1 LIETHEPGKDPVTRR
16 VTLPFR
22 PPYTYPLDLVVPR
35 RAPAVDGWFGFNS
48 LAAARGLMARRR
60 HRADT
65 VVYWCVDFVPERFGR
80 GPLTRTYDALDRL
93 CSTHADAR
101 FELSE
106 AALEGRND
114 RHGIPTDELAPA
126 RVVPMGAWLERVRTT
141 EPEGHRARRVVF
153 LGHLVPRQGVGLL
166 LEALAQLD
174 DVEGDII
181 GRGPLE
187 ADLRREAE
195 RLGLGD
201 RLRFHGFVDSYR
213 EVEQLLSRASIAIAP
228 YEPTEDSFSRFADP
242 GKLKGYLAAGLPI
255 MLTDV
260 PPNARDLE
268 QHGGAEIVPFS
279 PEALA
284 AAIRKLLAAPD
295 EWKRR
300 RADALALARDFDW
313 PMILEPALTSVGFA
327 L

>member
-1 LIETHEPGKDPVTRR
+1 MSSSSATWSRG
-16 VTLPFR
+16 
-22 PPYTYPLDLVVPR
+22 
-35 RAPAVDGWFGFNS
+35 RAF
-48 LAAARGLMARRR
+48 
-60 HRADT
+60 
-65 VVYWCVDFVPERFGR
+65 
-80 GPLTRTYDALDRL
+80 
-93 CSTHADAR
+93 
-101 FELSE
+101 
-106 AALEGRND
+106 
-114 RHGIPTDELAPA
+114 
-126 RVVPMGAWLERVRTT
+126 
-141 EPEGHRARRVVF
+141 
-153 LGHLVPRQGVGLL
+153 GLL

-187 ADLRREAE
+187 DELHREAN
-195 RLGLGD
+195 RLGLES
-201 RLRFHGFVDSYR
+201 RLRFHGFVEDYR

-268 QHGGAEIVPFS
+268 RRGGAEIVPFS

-284 AAIRKLLAAPD
+284 AAIRTLLAAPD

-313 PMILEPALTSVGFA
+313 PTILEPALESVGFTR
-327 L
+327 